1 MNKNVSS
8 IDRIIRVIAGFVLLS
23 LYFWGP
29 QTAWGLIGV
38 IPILTAIVGYCPIY
52 SLLKISTLKKKQ

>member
-1 MNKNVSS
+1 MNKNVKNT
-8 IDRIIRVIAGFVLLS
+8 DRIIRVLAGFVLLS

-38 IPILTAIVGYCPIY
+38 IPILTALVGFCPLY
-52 SLLKISTLKKKQ
+52 SLLKLSTLKKKQ